1 MSCMLCFSV
10 VLLDIQSEPF
20 LHHSFVNH
28 VCAYG
33 CVVADHLST
42 VLTTVFP

>member
-1 MSCMLCFSV
+1 MFHE
-10 VLLDIQSEPF
+10 LLIVCCVPLWIYSPF
-20 LHHSFVNH
+20 YITVVNH

-33 CVVADHLST
+33 CVVADHLSI

>member
-1 MSCMLCFSV
+1 MSCIPCSSV

-20 LHHSFVNH
+20 LHHSFH

-42 VLTTVFP
+42 ALTTVFP